1 MEGNWVAAIILINV
15 ISFIWFLFVS
25 VLVLAKLDIIIKNI
39 KKQ

>member
-1 MEGNWVAAIILINV
+1 MEGNWVPAIILINV